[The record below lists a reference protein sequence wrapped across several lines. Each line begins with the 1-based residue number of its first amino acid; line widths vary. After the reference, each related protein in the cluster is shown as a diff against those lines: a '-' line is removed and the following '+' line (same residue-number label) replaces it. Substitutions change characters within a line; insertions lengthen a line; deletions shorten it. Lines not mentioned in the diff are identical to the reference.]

1 MPTVTFTGPFYERR
15 RRDTAAPWLRGEVV
29 EVTQEWLNE
38 WRHTLPAKHFVIE
51 GDEGV
56 TIDGGNDGIPD
67 NGWSRKD
74 ILKWLDDNGV
84 DKGSGYLTKS
94 AALALVDEHLNPTEE

>member
-56 TIDGGNDGIPD
+56 TVDGGNDGIPD
-67 NGWSRKD
+67 IGWSRKD
-74 ILKWLDDNGV
+74 ILKWLTDNGV
-84 DKGSGYLTKS
+84 SKGSGYLTKS